1 MLVST
6 LSNAQFDEKTAAR
19 VATALTWLAETDMA
33 ALEPGRHDVA
43 GDEIFANVMA
53 ITSCPASEKNFEAH
67 HSYIDIHYVI
77 EGEELLGTAPVG
89 ECPALQE
96 FNEADDFC
104 LYGDPADPARVTWT
118 LLRAGELCMTPPA
131 DARKPACCVGDP
143 APLRKACVKVLVG

>member
-1 MLVST
+1 MVCTTILFYPVWWVRNPVIPRIRS
-6 LSNAQFDEKTAAR
+6 
-19 VATALTWLAETDMA
+19 VCGCYAE
-33 ALEPGRHDVA
+33 GRHDVA

-131 DARKPACCVGDP
+131 DAHKPACCVGDP